1 MVAHTANGDEWSP
14 PFGIFWHQ
22 AFQRWRPPI
31 TRLDLTWIYL
41 NPERID
47 ELPTESYRAV
57 MMCGVF
63 GDVWWCLVMFGNVWW
78 FLLKMVWARLQGI
91 NPDVELRPEICIDL
105 LHLIPCPL
113 DRTSYDNVWHAAHW
127 CSLYLIVQVRNIQHE
142 HYISRK
148 LRPPVALPGRWDW
161 KATNHFDTQILTSTA
176 RGSRL
181 ERIENGGLEKQRV
194 DLVLSCA
201 WA

>member
-22 AFQRWRPPI
+22 AFQRWRPPF

-47 ELPTESYRAV
+47 ELRTESYRAA
-57 MMCGVF
+57 MMCGLF
-63 GDVWWCLVMFGNVWW
+63 GDVWQCLVIPFEDGLSKASRNQSWC
-78 FLLKMVWARLQGI
+78 G
-91 NPDVELRPEICIDL
+91 VETWDL
-105 LHLIPCPL
+105 LHLILCPL
-113 DRTSYDNVWHAAHW
+113 DRTSYDNVWHAAHCISLSRFETYNMNITSAENYDLLW
-127 CSLYLIVQVRNIQHE
+127 CSQEDEIG
-142 HYISRK
+142 K
-148 LRPPVALPGRWDW
+148 RPI
-161 KATNHFDTQILTSTA
+161 ILTHTFWRSRLLGA
-176 RGSRL
+176 CSRL